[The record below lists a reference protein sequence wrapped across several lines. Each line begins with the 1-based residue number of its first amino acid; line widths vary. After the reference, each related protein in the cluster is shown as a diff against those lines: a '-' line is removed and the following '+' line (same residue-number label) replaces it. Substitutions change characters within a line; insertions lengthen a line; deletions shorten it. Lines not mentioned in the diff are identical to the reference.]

1 MLLVFQQK
9 YLSLR
14 VKSKMKSTPGNKQCK
29 EIRVHDLASDSKNDT
44 RYIILPSHRKIVD
57 VQYLEYMQRTRYSI
71 DPDP

>member
-44 RYIILPSHRKIVD
+44 RYII
-57 VQYLEYMQRTRYSI
+57 
-71 DPDP
+71 